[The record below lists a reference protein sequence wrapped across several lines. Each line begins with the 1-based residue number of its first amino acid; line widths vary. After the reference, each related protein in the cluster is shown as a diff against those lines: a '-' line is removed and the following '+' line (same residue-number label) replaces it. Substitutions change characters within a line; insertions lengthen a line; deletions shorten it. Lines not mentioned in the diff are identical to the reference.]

1 MDFSSAENPV
11 LLPGPNAFAR
21 GPWRAKAW
29 GFLVHDFGVP
39 QQIYGKKPWYTMVFT
54 RLPPTHMVF
63 CEGFL
68 KWGYPQ
74 NHPKGTQC
82 MICEEQ
88 TRGGSQW
95 FITPQH
101 TLW

>member
-39 QQIYGKKPWYTMVFT
+39 QQIYGFTMVYHGLLQLIWFFVKVSSVMGV
-54 RLPPTHMVF
+54 PP
-63 CEGFL
+63 
-68 KWGYPQ
+68 KIIP
-74 NHPKGTQC
+74 
-82 MICEEQ
+82 
-88 TRGGSQW
+88 RGPSA
-95 FITPQH
+95 
-101 TLW
+101 